1 MMPPGAAITMLPTGY
16 CSRACCIARTAP
28 MPAEVVS
35 QMKTSACRTLASTSS
50 GDSAPVVSVSPGA
63 CPPAISDPSVRGRV
77 AVVSAPAG
85 SEPEVSPWTSTE
97 QPAPSNT
104 TATRSTA
111 RTAGPGTV
119 AMPDPN
125 DLPYITL
132 QHYGAELRG
141 IYCYI
146 HRAGSVGYALIW
158 PGNYI
163 DTVSG
168 SRRQVTVG
176 SVGGD

>member
-1 MMPPGAAITMLPTGY
+1 MYGRSFGSGIATVPGPAVLAML
-16 CSRACCIARTAP
+16 
-28 MPAEVVS
+28 
-35 QMKTSACRTLASTSS
+35 L
-50 GDSAPVVSVSPGA
+50 
-63 CPPAISDPSVRGRV
+63 V
-77 AVVSAPAG
+77 AVVLLGAGCSVDVYGETSGSDPAG
-85 SEPEVSPWTSTE
+85 AE
-97 QPAPSNT
+97 T

-146 HRAGSVGYALIW
+146 HRAGSVGYAI
-158 PGNYI
+158 I
-163 DTVSG
+163 
-168 SRRQVTVG
+168 
-176 SVGGD
+176 